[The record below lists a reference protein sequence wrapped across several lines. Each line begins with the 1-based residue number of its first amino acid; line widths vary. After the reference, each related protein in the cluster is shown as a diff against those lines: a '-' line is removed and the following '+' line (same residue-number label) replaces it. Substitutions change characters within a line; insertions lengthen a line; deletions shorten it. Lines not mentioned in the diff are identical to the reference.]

1 MTQRTL
7 HLAKNLT
14 LPLDAVTQTFAI
26 FGKRGS
32 GKTNGATVL
41 VEELLKAHLPV
52 VILDPVDA
60 WWGLKA
66 SFDGKGPGFPVY
78 VFGGAHGDLPL
89 EPSVGRAH
97 RRHRRDTNGCR

>member
-1 MTQRTL
+1 MTARAL
-7 HLAKNLT
+7 HLAKHLS
-14 LPLDAVTQTFAI
+14 LPADAVTQTFAI

-66 SFDGKGPGFPVY
+66 ISSRRRSRTSRG
-78 VFGGAHGDLPL
+78 
-89 EPSVGRAH
+89 SRATI
-97 RRHRRDTNGCR
+97 RNA